1 MQANVIHKLES
12 IVGKNYVITEPE
24 ELLCYGYD
32 ATPGFTHMPEVIV
45 RPGSTQEVSQ
55 VMALAYQEGIP
66 VYTRG
71 SGTNLSAGTVPMQGG
86 IVLSTS
92 RLNRILEVDLENRV
106 AVVEPGVIVQELNV
120 AVEKHGLIYPP
131 DPGTVTTATI
141 GGTVAENSG
150 GLRGLKYGV
159 TKHYV
164 QGLEVVLAD
173 GRIVQYGG
181 KAMQAPG
188 YDMVMLF
195 VGSEGTLG
203 IITKVIVR
211 LVPAPQS
218 KKSMVAVFPDLNG
231 AGKAV
236 ADIIAA
242 KIIPATLEILDNYT
256 IRTVESFSHLG
267 LPVDAEAIILAE
279 VDGDPDTVEQDGAKM
294 AKILEANGAK
304 VQVAK
309 TAQERDQ
316 VWAARR
322 AALPALAKLRPTT
335 FCEDATVPR
344 SMVPDMVRAITE
356 TAERYHVQIGTFGHA
371 GDGNLHPTIVADL
384 RIKEEMDRVWKA
396 MDDIFAKALE
406 LGGTLSGE
414 HGIGL
419 GKLKYMPS
427 QFGPVGMEMLRAV
440 KRALDAK
447 GILNPGKLYG
457 EVSGEAATLHW

>member
-1 MQANVIHKLES
+1 MNANVLRELTGIL
-12 IVGKNYVITEPE
+12 GKDYVITEPE

-32 ATPGFTHMPEVIV
+32 ATPGFTHLPDVIV
-45 RPGSTQEVSQ
+45 RPGNTQEVSR
-55 VMALAYQEGIP
+55 VLALAYREGIP

-71 SGTNLSAGTVPMQGG
+71 SGTNLSAGTVPMGGG

-92 RLNRILEVDLENRV
+92 RFNRILEVDLTNRV
-106 AVVEPGVIVQELNV
+106 AVVEPGVIVQELNE
-120 AVEKHGLIYPP
+120 AVEQHGLIYPP

-173 GRIVQYGG
+173 GRVVQYGG
-181 KAMQAPG
+181 KALAAPG

-203 IITKVIVR
+203 VITKIIVR

-218 KKSMVAVFPDLNG
+218 KKSMVAVFNDLNG

-256 IRTVESFSHLG
+256 VRTVESFTHLS

-279 VDGDPDTVEQDGAKM
+279 VDGDADTVAQDGAEM

-344 SMVPDMVRAITE
+344 SMVPDMVRAITAA
-356 TAERYHVQIGTFGHA
+356 AERYHVQIGTFGHA

-384 RIKEEMDRVWKA
+384 RIKEEMDRVWLA
-396 MDDIFAKALE
+396 MDDIFGKALE
-406 LGGTLSGE
+406 MGGTLSGE

-427 QFGPVGMEMLRAV
+427 QFGPVGMEMLRTV
-440 KRALDAK
+440 KQALDPK
-447 GILNPGKLYG
+447 GILNPGKLHG
-457 EVSGEAATLHW
+457 NVSGEAAATTH